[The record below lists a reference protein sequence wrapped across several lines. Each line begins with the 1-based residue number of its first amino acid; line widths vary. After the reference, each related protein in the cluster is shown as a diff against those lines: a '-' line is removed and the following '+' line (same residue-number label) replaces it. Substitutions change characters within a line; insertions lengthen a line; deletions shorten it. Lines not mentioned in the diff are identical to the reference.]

1 MRSSS
6 SKVAGWF
13 VPARGTCSR
22 KLSSPSAS
30 IRQTCTP
37 ACANASDK
45 QSPTGPAPTTI
56 TCSDFLYMVAYVPR
70 TRSAPSP
77 RSYGERGGV
86 RGLRLHGA
94 RKLPLTRLAAVAAL
108 PRGSPTS
115 PRRRG
120 EVGVCGTLD
129 VLLNPVA
136 GRERDRSILRG
147 HHVLHGADPAG
158 VGEVEHDA
166 ERILVLGLVVGVRS
180 GARSRRLRPAGKI
193 LATRAHDLLLR
204 FVEVVHP
211 HPEVVDADLLV
222 PFLLEQ
228 RDVDGAVGDVEPTPG
243 LARHFH
249 VEGVLEKL
257 GGLFRIGNDERDVA
271 KLGHDLC
278 PS

>member
-6 SKVAGWF
+6 SRVAGWF

-37 ACANASDK
+37 ACANASDR

-56 TCSDFLYMVAYVPR
+56 TWSDFFCIMVCGSCRELGLLPLPVLTGRGLGWGPL
-70 TRSAPSP
+70 TCSVLGNSPSP
-77 RSYGERGGV
+77 GSPPSLRSC
-86 RGLRLHGA
+86 
-94 RKLPLTRLAAVAAL
+94 
-108 PRGSPTS
+108 GSPTS
-115 PRRRG
+115 PRKRG
-120 EVGVCGTLD
+120 EVELAAPAIVVDCS
-129 VLLNPVA
+129 PVA
-136 GRERDRSILRG
+136 SQRVCASRAISILRG

-158 VGEVEHDA
+158 VGEVEHDT
-166 ERILVLGLVVGVRS
+166 ERILVLGLGVGVRG

-193 LATRAHDLLLR
+193 LAARAHDLLLR
-204 FVEVVHP
+204 FVEIVHP

-243 LARHFH
+243 LARHLH
-249 VEGVLEKL
+249 VEGVLEK
-257 GGLFRIGNDERDVA
+257 
-271 KLGHDLC
+271 
-278 PS
+278 

>member
-37 ACANASDK
+37 ACASASDR
-45 QSPTGPAPTTI
+45 QSPTGPAPMTI
-56 TCSDFLYMVAYVPR
+56 TRF
-70 TRSAPSP
+70 
-77 RSYGERGGV
+77 
-86 RGLRLHGA
+86 GA
-94 RKLPLTRLAAVAAL
+94 SMLA
-108 PRGSPTS
+108 RW
-115 PRRRG
+115 
-120 EVGVCGTLD
+120 VC
-129 VLLNPVA
+129 
-136 GRERDRSILRG
+136 REPASRMCASRATSILRG

-166 ERILVLGLVVGVRS
+166 ERILVLGLVVGVRG
-180 GARSRRLRPAGKI
+180 GARSCRLRPASKI
-193 LATRAHDLLLR
+193 LSARTHDLLLR
-204 FVEVVHP
+204 LVEIVHP
-211 HPEVVDADLLV
+211 HPEVINADLLV

-228 RDVDGAVGDVEPTPG
+228 RDVDGAVGDVESTAG

-249 VEGVLEKL
+249 IERILEKL

>member
-37 ACANASDK
+37 ACANASDR

-56 TCSDFLYMVAYVPR
+56 TRLEVLSILESWSAQR
-70 TRSAPSP
+70 TRCAPSP
-77 RSYGERGGV
+77 TKPGLPGLVGGGEQTEPASRMCAS
-86 RGLRLHGA
+86 RA
-94 RKLPLTRLAAVAAL
+94 T
-108 PRGSPTS
+108 
-115 PRRRG
+115 
-120 EVGVCGTLD
+120 
-129 VLLNPVA
+129 
-136 GRERDRSILRG
+136 SILRG

-158 VGEVEHDA
+158 MGEVEHDA
-166 ERILVLGLVVGVRS
+166 ERIPVFGLVVGVRA

-193 LATRAHDLLLR
+193 LAARAHDLLLR
-204 FVEVVHP
+204 FVEIVHP

-228 RDVDGAVGDVEPTPG
+228 RDVDGAVVDVEPAPG
-243 LARHFH
+243 LARHLD

-271 KLGHDLC
+271 K
-278 PS
+278 

>member
-37 ACANASDK
+37 ACAIASDRH
-45 QSPTGPAPTTI
+45 SPTGPAPTTI
-56 TCSDFLYMVAYVPR
+56 TRLEASMLARWVCREL
-70 TRSAPSP
+70 
-77 RSYGERGGV
+77 GELPLPWGEGADRASLENV
-86 RGLRLHGA
+86 RGM
-94 RKLPLTRLAAVAAL
+94 LP
-108 PRGSPTS
+108 
-115 PRRRG
+115 
-120 EVGVCGTLD
+120 
-129 VLLNPVA
+129 
-136 GRERDRSILRG
+136 LRG
-147 HHVLHGADPAG
+147 HDVLHGADPAS

-166 ERILVLGLVVGVRS
+166 ERILVLGLVVGVRG
-180 GARSRRLRPAGKI
+180 GARSRRLWPAGEI
-193 LATRAHDLLLR
+193 LAARAHDLLLR
-204 FVEVVHP
+204 FVEIVHP
-211 HPEVVDADLLV
+211 HTEVVDADLLV
-222 PFLLEQ
+222 AFLLEQ
-228 RDVDGAVGDVEPTPG
+228 RDVDGTVGDVEAAPSLT
-243 LARHFH
+243 RHFH

>member
-37 ACANASDK
+37 ACAKTSDR

-56 TCSDFLYMVAYVPR
+56 TWSDFLCMVAR
-70 TRSAPSP
+70 RAADSLRSLSP
-77 RSYGERGGV
+77 FLRGEGWGEGQRLTVQLLASPPHPARHGRSTPA
-86 RGLRLHGA
+86 A
-94 RKLPLTRLAAVAAL
+94 RRPLPASGQRW
-108 PRGSPTS
+108 SS
-115 PRRRG
+115 WRRRS
-120 EVGVCGTLD
+120 CCR
-129 VLLNPVA
+129 LLACAARVP
-136 GRERDRSILRG
+136 SILRG

-166 ERILVLGLVVGVRS
+166 ERIPVLGLVVGVRG

>member
-37 ACANASDK
+37 ACASASDR

-56 TCSDFLYMVAYVPR
+56 TRLEALSILESWSAQR
-70 TRSAPSP
+70 TRCAPSP
-77 RSYGERGGV
+77 LVGEGWGG
-86 RGLRLHGA
+86 GGA
-94 RKLPLTRLAAVAAL
+94 WVTTHASRPT
-108 PRGSPTS
+108 PTPSPQGG
-115 PRRRG
+115 G
-120 EVGVCGTLD
+120 EQTEPASRMC
-129 VLLNPVA
+129 A
-136 GRERDRSILRG
+136 SRAISILRG

-166 ERILVLGLVVGVRS
+166 ERILVLGLVVGVRA
-180 GARSRRLRPAGKI
+180 GARSRRLRPAGQI
-193 LATRAHDLLLR
+193 LAARAHDLLLR
-204 FVEVVHP
+204 FVEIIHP
-211 HPEVVDADLLV
+211 HSEVVDADLLV

-228 RDVDGAVGDVEPTPG
+228 RDVDGAVGDIEPTPG

-257 GGLFRIGNDERDVA
+257 GGLFGIGNDERDVA